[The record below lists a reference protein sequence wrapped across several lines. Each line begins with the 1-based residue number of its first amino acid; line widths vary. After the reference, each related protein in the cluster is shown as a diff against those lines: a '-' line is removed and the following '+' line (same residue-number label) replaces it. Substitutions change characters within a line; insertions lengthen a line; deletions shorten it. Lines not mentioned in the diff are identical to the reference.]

1 MQAQLAE
8 VVHALIDRAPDLRYR
23 LRQGAVRDLDAEQAL
38 LKDMLL
44 PASDGRRYSEFG
56 PDWDRP
62 RGSLSPQ
69 VDRQQPSGYSDGF
82 LGARYALVCWL
93 DELFTRDDSDW
104 ATRWNEQ
111 KLEIELYGSNDR
123 AWKFWQQA
131 QLAQSRTCSD
141 ALEVGYL
148 CVMLGFRGDL
158 RNHDKERRTWVAN
171 ARHRLGEIQQME
183 SPSSPALDAPLL
195 ARPLR
200 GRHKL
205 GRMVMTSWV
214 VLLALVPVT
223 AFVLV
228 WRLGQ

>member
-8 VVHALIDRAPDLRYR
+8 VVHGLIARGLDLRHR
-23 LRQGAVRDLDAEQAL
+23 LQQGEVPDLDAEQAL

-44 PASDGRRYSEFG
+44 PPYDTRRYPEFG

-62 RGSLSPQ
+62 RGSLTPELAQ
-69 VDRQQPSGYSDGF
+69 QQPGYTDSF

-93 DELFTRDDSDW
+93 DELFTLNDSDW

-131 QLAQSRTCSD
+131 QLAQSRTSSD
-141 ALEVGYL
+141 ALEVCYL

-158 RNHDKERRTWVAN
+158 RNHDKELRTWVAN
-171 ARHRLGEIQQME
+171 ARHRLGEIQEME
-183 SPSSPALDAPLL
+183 SPSSSALDAPLL

-214 VLLALVPVT
+214 TLLALVPAL

-228 WRLGQ
+228 WKLGQ